1 MTAPFNRLA
10 LAAPAVEVVPRND
23 GGCVLRCPQPLAP
36 YGRCIGDDLAH
47 WAKAA
52 PDRVFL
58 AERRADTT
66 WRELRYAEAHEL
78 VRRIGQAL
86 VERDLSAE
94 RPIAILS
101 DNSIDHALV
110 ALAAMHVGVPVAPIS
125 PSYSLASRD
134 YAKLSH
140 ALGLLSPG
148 LVFVEDASKFAAAL
162 AAADVTGAEI
172 VTSGTAPRGID
183 ATPLAELADA
193 VPDARVDRAF
203 RTVGPE
209 TVAKILF
216 TSGSTDLPKGVI
228 NTQRMM
234 CANQQAIAQIWPFL
248 AAKPPVI
255 VDWLPWSHTF
265 GGNHNFNMMLRHGG
279 TLYIDDG
286 KPVPGLVERTVAN
299 LAAISPTISFNVPRG
314 YHLLLPYL
322 ERDESLRSTFF
333 RRLDLIF
340 YAAAAL
346 PQNLWERLEDVAR
359 AARGERVR
367 LLSSWGATETA
378 PLATSVHAGMA
389 RASVIGL
396 PVPGIELKMVPS
408 GDRMELRVRGPHVTP
423 GYFKRPD
430 LTRAAF
436 DEEGY
441 YCSGDA
447 GRFANPGEPLSG
459 IVFDGR
465 IAEDFKLS
473 TGTWVHVGALR
484 VNAIAAGA
492 PAILDCVVTGHDRS
506 EVGLLIFPS
515 APGCRSLCDAP
526 ADLPLAALVALP
538 AVVGRIREALVTLAR
553 EATGSST
560 YPTRALV
567 MDEPPSGDAN
577 EITDKGYI
585 NQRAVLMRRA
595 ALVERLH
602 ADRPDA
608 GVIFAH

>member
-1 MTAPFNRLA
+1 MKPPFNRLA
-10 LAAPAVEVVPRND
+10 LAAPAVDVVPRSD

-47 WAKAA
+47 WARAA

-58 AERRADTT
+58 AERREDAT
-66 WRELRYAEAHEL
+66 WRELRYGEALEQ

-94 RPIAILS
+94 RPVAILS
-101 DNSIDHALV
+101 DNSIDHALI

-134 YAKLSH
+134 FAKLRH
-140 ALGLLSPG
+140 ALDLLSPG
-148 LVFVEDASKFAAAL
+148 LVFVQDAVKFAAAL
-162 AAADVTGAEI
+162 AAVDVAGVEV
-172 VTSGTAPRGID
+172 VTSGTLSV
-183 ATPLAELADA
+183 LAGA

-203 RTVGPE
+203 RAVGPE

-248 AAKPPVI
+248 AEKPPVI

-322 ERDESLRSTFF
+322 EEDEALRSTFF

-378 PLATSVHAGMA
+378 PLATSVHGEMA
-389 RASVIGL
+389 RAGVIGL
-396 PVPGIELKMVPS
+396 PVPGIELKMAPS
-408 GDRMELRVRGPHVTP
+408 GERMELCVRGPHVTP

-436 DEEGY
+436 DDEGY

-447 GRFANPGEPLSG
+447 GRFADPGEPLSG

-473 TGTWVHVGALR
+473 SGTWVHVGALR
-484 VNAIAAGA
+484 VKAIAAGA

-506 EVGLLIFPS
+506 EVGLLIFPNAS
-515 APGCRSLCDAP
+515 GCRSLCDAP
-526 ADLPLAALVALP
+526 ADLPLAALVASP
-538 AVVGRIREALVTLAR
+538 AVVGRIREALVALAR

-608 GVIFAH
+608 GIIVGH